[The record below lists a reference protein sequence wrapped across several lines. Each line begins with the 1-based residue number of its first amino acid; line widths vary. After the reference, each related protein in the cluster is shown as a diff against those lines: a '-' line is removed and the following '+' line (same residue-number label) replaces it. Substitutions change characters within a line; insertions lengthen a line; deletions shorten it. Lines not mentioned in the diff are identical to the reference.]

1 MSNLKPN
8 PNLVKP
14 ELEGEPNVKPKAE
27 PEPEDKPEGKFFS
40 GQIFLLKKIE
50 IKKKLIN

>member
-14 ELEGEPNVKPKAE
+14 EPEGVSNVEPKAE
-27 PEPEDKPEGKFFS
+27 PEPKDEPEPEGEPKGNFF
-40 GQIFLLKKIE
+40 
-50 IKKKLIN
+50 

>member
-14 ELEGEPNVKPKAE
+14 EPEGEPNVEPKAE
-27 PEPEDKPEGKFFS
+27 PEPEGNFF
-40 GQIFLLKKIE
+40 
-50 IKKKLIN
+50 